1 MDRGTA
7 KAFSTISAASE
18 RTGGLGGGEWEA
30 EGHRVVWHLSG
41 YPIRRETVG
50 GVEGEQEREVL
61 WKDRAEDFQ
70 RRIESKKLR
79 ARP

>member
-1 MDRGTA
+1 MDGGTA
-7 KAFSTISAASE
+7 RAFSTISAASE
-18 RTGGLGGGEWEA
+18 RTGGVGGGEWEA

-50 GVEGEQEREVL
+50 VGREEERRVL

-70 RRIESKKLR
+70 HHIRSKRLR

>member
-7 KAFSTISAASE
+7 KAVLNYLCGQRE
-18 RTGGLGGGEWEA
+18 DRRGGGGEWEA

-50 GVEGEQEREVL
+50 VESEQEREVL